1 MNRAVL
7 DNYHF
12 SYAITMADVKKVVE
26 YCKVT
31 GYCAHDYETSGHHSS
46 NPNGFPTCISIAF
59 QPGYAYVIPLAHKDS
74 PNKKGNKWLKI
85 LKYIGREL
93 IQNDRI
99 TKVAHN
105 FKFEHGWWLKY
116 GIKPRGVILD
126 TMLLKYLLN
135 EQRPHD
141 LKSLAYSFFPE
152 YANYSIKG
160 EETERTPEDTVKF
173 WTNVPLETLAPY
185 NALDSDLC
193 LRLAIYLE
201 SRVREL
207 GFYQLYRNLLE
218 MASYNLA
225 EVESRGYWVD
235 RPYLD
240 GLVESYKIK
249 IEEAEKKMY
258 SVPSLVKYNK
268 KRLKAA
274 KKALLGNLLEQ
285 IEIKTNEL
293 DETED
298 KRKASSLQRSIT
310 NLQKKYDNYSAGV
323 GITKSD
329 QKTLEPLNLK
339 SVKQLIDF
347 LYYSKYG
354 LKLPIIK
361 YTEDKKTKKPTNNP
375 ATSEDVLLELREKDE
390 TGFIDTLLK
399 YREMTKLYSTYI
411 VGIRDVLNPDNTLH
425 GSFLIHGCVTEDT
438 VLVGKE
444 RDIVI
449 GDIAPKEVGVKDV
462 VKDNI
467 YVLTH
472 AGTWEQ
478 VTHTINKGVL
488 DTYRVTTDRG
498 DVLECTKYHKLL
510 TPRGFKPL
518 WKIAKYDLDVIMHD
532 VSRLD
537 IQPVEVGKKYGEV
550 VFKEIP
556 NWPGYL
562 ASSEGKIFS
571 VKIPGAQG
579 MLDYNNPHEMVPR
592 VQKSGNRL
600 HSRVGLRNGTGIKKM
615 LPVSRLVW
623 SAFNNASIP
632 DGYVID
638 HIDCNPLNNIPE
650 NLQCITYSENT
661 KRAYKNTRTAF
672 TNGAINGKTVLDTQT
687 VGQILLDH
695 REGLTQGQ
703 IVEKYGISQAQVRR
717 VINGESWKYIY
728 LTKIR
733 VEYIGKKTIMDLS
746 VNDKHSYVTRSNY
759 VSCNTVTGRLSSRN
773 PNLQNMPRDTTA
785 SDIKQMFVCP
795 PGKVMMQL
803 DYSAAEFRVVAGW
816 SQDKQMLEWFRVGH
830 DIHLATACK
839 KYGEDY
845 DEINKIYSNEDD
857 PNYKEWKVK
866 RKQAKCYSGD
876 TEILT
881 PTGWQRLDSYDG
893 KSLVAQYNFDTEEI
907 SWVKPSAYGKVLS
920 KDNYTYKS
928 RTVSLDVT
936 STHKT
941 LFVTRY
947 QKKVRTDFKN
957 LVNKSGYMPVAGK
970 VNFKFEDENL
980 TRFLAMFTADGN
992 TKNQWEKIRFGFSK
1006 EHKANRCRE
1015 LLALCNIDYTEALR
1029 NGKHYFCII
1038 KKTNQPLYQWL
1049 SKWVSRDKELSWE
1062 CLSHISGKIYLEE
1075 AQYWDSNISDKTGYV
1090 SFSTVV
1096 KQTAQVMQA
1105 LGHMNGIM
1113 VSFSETRVG
1122 DRIRYHLGYNLRRD
1136 THLTRVDLN
1145 NSILTK
1151 TEGGRDMWGVTVD
1164 DHNLLVRKDNKIVLS
1179 GNTIGFGI
1187 LYQQGPNHL
1196 KESLST
1202 DKHKAT
1208 KEEALEFLEEWFE
1221 IFPGVKRFVNK
1232 QMKFA
1237 EKHGYVL
1244 SPFGRKR
1251 RLPDAKNKRD
1261 RGKHAKALRDAIN
1274 APIQGTA
1281 SDFALFSSILIREK
1295 IMRGELPSSIEQ
1307 IGTIHD
1313 SLMFYL
1319 DPKDMNDKVVDQL
1332 FDICRDPDTQKYFG
1346 FKLKGITMAVDFEL
1360 GLRWSKL
1367 RGYERGTDYSE
1378 VYKECYI
1385 PYWWENKETREL
1397 QGR

>member
-1 MNRAVL
+1 MNKSVL

-173 WTNVPLETLAPY
+173 WSNVPLETLAPY

-218 MASYNLA
+218 MASYNLS

-298 KRKASSLQRSIT
+298 KRKASSLQRSIN

-347 LYYSKYG
+347 LYYSRYG

-361 YTEDKKTKKPTNNP
+361 YTEDKKTKKPTKNP

-449 GDIAPKEVGVKDV
+449 GDIAPKEVGIKDV

-510 TPRGFKPL
+510 TPQGFKPI
-518 WKIAKYDLDVIMHD
+518 WKIAKHDLDVIMHD

-571 VKIPGAQG
+571 VKIPGAHG

-600 HSRVGLRNGTGIKKM
+600 HSRVGLRNGTGTKKM

-672 TNGAINGKTVLDTQT
+672 TNGAINGQTVLDTQT

-733 VEYIGKKTIMDLS
+733 VEYIGKKIIMDLS

-759 VSCNTVTGRLSSRN
+759 VSCNTITGRLSSRN

-866 RKQAKCYSGD
+866 RKQAK
-876 TEILT
+876 
-881 PTGWQRLDSYDG
+881 
-893 KSLVAQYNFDTEEI
+893 
-907 SWVKPSAYGKVLS
+907 
-920 KDNYTYKS
+920 
-928 RTVSLDVT
+928 
-936 STHKT
+936 
-941 LFVTRY
+941 
-947 QKKVRTDFKN
+947 
-957 LVNKSGYMPVAGK
+957 
-970 VNFKFEDENL
+970 
-980 TRFLAMFTADGN
+980 
-992 TKNQWEKIRFGFSK
+992 
-1006 EHKANRCRE
+1006 
-1015 LLALCNIDYTEALR
+1015 
-1029 NGKHYFCII
+1029 
-1038 KKTNQPLYQWL
+1038 
-1049 SKWVSRDKELSWE
+1049 
-1062 CLSHISGKIYLEE
+1062 
-1075 AQYWDSNISDKTGYV
+1075 
-1090 SFSTVV
+1090 
-1096 KQTAQVMQA
+1096 
-1105 LGHMNGIM
+1105 
-1113 VSFSETRVG
+1113 
-1122 DRIRYHLGYNLRRD
+1122 
-1136 THLTRVDLN
+1136 
-1145 NSILTK
+1145 
-1151 TEGGRDMWGVTVD
+1151 
-1164 DHNLLVRKDNKIVLS
+1164 
-1179 GNTIGFGI
+1179 TIGFGI

-1378 VYKECYI
+1378 VYKECYT

>member
-1 MNRAVL
+1 MNKEVL
-7 DNYHF
+7 DNYHYGRVE
-12 SYAITMADVKKVVE
+12 SWRDIKKVVK
-26 YCKVT
+26 YCKKT
-31 GYCAHDYETSGHHSS
+31 GYCAHDFETSGHSYAD
-46 NPNGFPTCISIAF
+46 PAGYTTCVSIAF
-59 QPGYAYVIPLAHKDS
+59 QPGYAYVIPLGHKES
-74 PNKKGNKWLKI
+74 PFRENGEWIKI
-85 LKYIGREL
+85 LKYLGREL
-93 IQNDRI
+93 IQNSKI
-99 TKVAHN
+99 VKVAHN
-105 FKFEHGWWLKY
+105 IKFEHKWWMKY

-126 TMLLKYLLN
+126 TMLMKYLLN
-135 EQRPHD
+135 EKKPHD
-141 LKSLAYSFFPE
+141 LKSLAYAFFPE
-152 YANYSIKG
+152 FTNYSIKG
-160 EETERTPEDTVKF
+160 EDSDKTPEQLIQF
-173 WTNVPLETLAPY
+173 WSNVPLDTLAPY

-201 SRVREL
+201 DRLREL

-240 GLVESYKIK
+240 NLVETYKDK
-249 IEEAEKKMY
+249 IQTVKDKMM
-258 SVPSLVKYNK
+258 SVPSLVRYEK
-268 KRLKAA
+268 KRIKRA
-274 KKALLGNLLEQ
+274 KKKLLSDLLE
-285 IEIKTNEL
+285 EIDSLTEEL
-293 DETED
+293 DNTSD
-298 KRKASSLQRSIT
+298 KKKTSTIQRKIT
-310 NLQKKYDNYSAGV
+310 NLQKKYDNYAVGI
-323 GITKSD
+323 GITKGDLKKLQPINLSSVTQLRD
-329 QKTLEPLNLK
+329 FLFYDKDGLNLP
-339 SVKQLIDF
+339 VIA
-347 LYYSKYG
+347 
-354 LKLPIIK
+354 
-361 YTEDKKTKKPTNNP
+361 YTVDKKTKKETNTP
-375 ATSEDVLLELREKDE
+375 ATDEDTLVQLKSEDESGFIEALLE
-390 TGFIDTLLK
+390 
-399 YREMTKLYSTYI
+399 YRKHTKLYSTYV
-411 VGIRDVLNPDNTLH
+411 VGIRDLLNVDNTLH

-510 TPRGFKPL
+510 TPRGFKPI

-650 NLQCITYSENT
+650 NLQCITYSGNT

-785 SDIKQMFVCP
+785 NDIKYMFVCP

-803 DYSAAEFRVVAGW
+803 DYSQAELRVVAAW
-816 SQDKQMLEWFRVGH
+816 SQDKQMMEWFNTGH

-839 KYGEDY
+839 KYNIPYEEAY
-845 DEINKIYSNEDD
+845 KIYSDESNPE
-857 PNYKEWKVK
+857 YKVWKVR
-866 RKQAKCYSGD
+866 RKQAK
-876 TEILT
+876 
-881 PTGWQRLDSYDG
+881 
-893 KSLVAQYNFDTEEI
+893 
-907 SWVKPSAYGKVLS
+907 
-920 KDNYTYKS
+920 
-928 RTVSLDVT
+928 
-936 STHKT
+936 
-941 LFVTRY
+941 
-947 QKKVRTDFKN
+947 
-957 LVNKSGYMPVAGK
+957 
-970 VNFKFEDENL
+970 
-980 TRFLAMFTADGN
+980 
-992 TKNQWEKIRFGFSK
+992 
-1006 EHKANRCRE
+1006 
-1015 LLALCNIDYTEALR
+1015 
-1029 NGKHYFCII
+1029 
-1038 KKTNQPLYQWL
+1038 
-1049 SKWVSRDKELSWE
+1049 
-1062 CLSHISGKIYLEE
+1062 
-1075 AQYWDSNISDKTGYV
+1075 
-1090 SFSTVV
+1090 
-1096 KQTAQVMQA
+1096 
-1105 LGHMNGIM
+1105 
-1113 VSFSETRVG
+1113 
-1122 DRIRYHLGYNLRRD
+1122 
-1136 THLTRVDLN
+1136 
-1145 NSILTK
+1145 
-1151 TEGGRDMWGVTVD
+1151 
-1164 DHNLLVRKDNKIVLS
+1164 
-1179 GNTIGFGI
+1179 TIGFGV

-1196 KESLST
+1196 KETLST
-1202 DKHKAT
+1202 PDHRVS
-1208 KEEALEFLEEWFE
+1208 KEEALVFLNDWFE
-1221 IFPGVKRFVNK
+1221 TFPGVARFVKK
-1232 QMKFA
+1232 QQKFA
-1237 EKHGYVL
+1237 KKNGYVL

-1251 RLPDAKNKRD
+1251 RLPDVFSRD
-1261 RGKHAKALRDAIN
+1261 NGKSAKALRDAVN

-1295 IMRGELPSSIEQ
+1295 IMKGELPSSIEQ

-1319 DPKDMNDKVVDQL
+1319 DPKDMHTAASVM
-1332 FDICRDPDTQKYFG
+1332 FDICKNPETKKWFG
-1346 FKLKGITMAVDFEL
+1346 FELKGITMAVDFEL
-1360 GLRWSKL
+1360 GLRWSEMK
-1367 RGYERGTDYSE
+1367 GYKPDVDY
-1378 VYKECYI
+1378 VDLYKECYT
-1385 PYWWENKETREL
+1385 PMWWENKPFPKSK
-1397 QGR
+1397 

>member
-1 MNRAVL
+1 MNKSVL

-74 PNKKGNKWLKI
+74 PNKKGDKWLKI

-347 LYYSKYG
+347 LYYNRYG

-510 TPRGFKPL
+510 TPRGFKPI

-759 VSCNTVTGRLSSRN
+759 MSCNTVTGRLSSRN

-866 RKQAKCYSGD
+866 RKQAK
-876 TEILT
+876 
-881 PTGWQRLDSYDG
+881 
-893 KSLVAQYNFDTEEI
+893 
-907 SWVKPSAYGKVLS
+907 
-920 KDNYTYKS
+920 
-928 RTVSLDVT
+928 
-936 STHKT
+936 
-941 LFVTRY
+941 
-947 QKKVRTDFKN
+947 
-957 LVNKSGYMPVAGK
+957 
-970 VNFKFEDENL
+970 
-980 TRFLAMFTADGN
+980 
-992 TKNQWEKIRFGFSK
+992 
-1006 EHKANRCRE
+1006 
-1015 LLALCNIDYTEALR
+1015 
-1029 NGKHYFCII
+1029 
-1038 KKTNQPLYQWL
+1038 
-1049 SKWVSRDKELSWE
+1049 
-1062 CLSHISGKIYLEE
+1062 
-1075 AQYWDSNISDKTGYV
+1075 
-1090 SFSTVV
+1090 
-1096 KQTAQVMQA
+1096 
-1105 LGHMNGIM
+1105 
-1113 VSFSETRVG
+1113 
-1122 DRIRYHLGYNLRRD
+1122 
-1136 THLTRVDLN
+1136 
-1145 NSILTK
+1145 
-1151 TEGGRDMWGVTVD
+1151 
-1164 DHNLLVRKDNKIVLS
+1164 
-1179 GNTIGFGI
+1179 TIGFGI

-1221 IFPGVKRFVNK
+1221 IFPGVKRFVKK

-1378 VYKECYI
+1378 VYKECYT

>member
-1 MNRAVL
+1 MNKDVL

-12 SYAITMADVKKVVE
+12 SWAKTMADVKKVVK
-26 YCKVT
+26 YCKMT
-31 GYCAHDYETSGHHSS
+31 GYCAHDYETSGHLSS
-46 NPNGFPTCISIAF
+46 DHRGYPTCISIAF

-74 PNKKGNKWLKI
+74 PLRKGNKWKRI
-85 LKYIGREL
+85 LNYIGREL

-99 TKVAHN
+99 VKVAHN

-116 GIKPRGVILD
+116 GIRPRGVILD
-126 TMLLKYLLN
+126 TMLMKYLLN
-135 EQRPHD
+135 EKRPHD
-141 LKSLAYSFFPE
+141 LKSLAYSFFPQ

-160 EETERTPEDTVKF
+160 EDTKRTPEEVVQF
-173 WTNVPLETLAPY
+173 WSNVPLETLAPY

-201 SRVREL
+201 QRIREC

-225 EVESRGYWVD
+225 EVESRGYLVD

-240 GLVESYKIK
+240 GLCESYKTK
-249 IEEAEKKMY
+249 IEEAEAKMY
-258 SVPSLVKYNK
+258 AVPSLIKYNK
-268 KRLKAA
+268 KRVKAA
-274 KKALLGNLLEQ
+274 KKALLDGLLEQ

-293 DETED
+293 DSTTD
-298 KRKASSLQRSIT
+298 KKKLGSLQRSIT

-323 GITKSD
+323 GLTKKDKESL
-329 QKTLEPLNLK
+329 QPLNLK

-347 LYYSKYG
+347 LYYNKYG
-354 LKLPIIK
+354 LRLPIIK
-361 YTEDKKTKKPTNNP
+361 YTEDKKTKKPTKNP
-375 ATSEDVLLELREKDE
+375 ATSEDVLLELKDKDE
-390 TGFIDTLLK
+390 TGFIETLLK
-399 YREMTKLYSTYI
+399 YREITKLYSTYI
-411 VGIRDVLNPDNTLH
+411 VGIRDILNPDNTLH

-510 TPRGFKPL
+510 TPRGFKPI

-687 VGQILLDH
+687 AGQILLDH

-785 SDIKQMFVCP
+785 KDIKYMFVCP
-795 PGKVMMQL
+795 KGKVMMQL
-803 DYSAAEFRVVAGW
+803 DYSQAELRVVAGW

-839 KYGEDY
+839 KYKISYEDAY
-845 DEINKIYSNEDD
+845 KIYSNEDD
-857 PNYKEWKVK
+857 PDFKIWKVR
-866 RKQAKCYSGD
+866 RKQAK
-876 TEILT
+876 
-881 PTGWQRLDSYDG
+881 
-893 KSLVAQYNFDTEEI
+893 
-907 SWVKPSAYGKVLS
+907 
-920 KDNYTYKS
+920 
-928 RTVSLDVT
+928 
-936 STHKT
+936 
-941 LFVTRY
+941 
-947 QKKVRTDFKN
+947 
-957 LVNKSGYMPVAGK
+957 
-970 VNFKFEDENL
+970 
-980 TRFLAMFTADGN
+980 
-992 TKNQWEKIRFGFSK
+992 
-1006 EHKANRCRE
+1006 
-1015 LLALCNIDYTEALR
+1015 
-1029 NGKHYFCII
+1029 
-1038 KKTNQPLYQWL
+1038 
-1049 SKWVSRDKELSWE
+1049 
-1062 CLSHISGKIYLEE
+1062 
-1075 AQYWDSNISDKTGYV
+1075 
-1090 SFSTVV
+1090 
-1096 KQTAQVMQA
+1096 
-1105 LGHMNGIM
+1105 
-1113 VSFSETRVG
+1113 
-1122 DRIRYHLGYNLRRD
+1122 
-1136 THLTRVDLN
+1136 
-1145 NSILTK
+1145 
-1151 TEGGRDMWGVTVD
+1151 
-1164 DHNLLVRKDNKIVLS
+1164 
-1179 GNTIGFGI
+1179 TIGFGV

-1202 DKHKAT
+1202 PDHKAT
-1208 KEEALEFLEEWFE
+1208 KEEAIEFLDEWFDT
-1221 IFPGVKRFVNK
+1221 FPRIRKFVKK
-1232 QMKFA
+1232 QQKFA
-1237 EKHGYVL
+1237 EEHGYVV

-1251 RLPDAKNKRD
+1251 RLPEARNKREQ
-1261 RGKHAKALRDAIN
+1261 GKYAKALRDAVN

-1281 SDFALFSSILIREK
+1281 SDFALFSSILIREQ
-1295 IMRGELPSSIEQ
+1295 IMQGKLPASIEQ

-1319 DPKDMNDKVVDQL
+1319 DPKDMNDEVVDHL
-1332 FDICRDPDTQKYFG
+1332 FNICKDPDTQKYFG

-1367 RGYERGTDYSE
+1367 KGYKRGTDYAE
-1378 VYKECYI
+1378 VYKDCYI
-1385 PYWWENKETREL
+1385 DHWWENKEIVAL
-1397 QGR
+1397 QEAT

>member
-1 MNRAVL
+1 MNKSVL

-218 MASYNLA
+218 MASYNLS

-347 LYYSKYG
+347 LYYNRYG

-510 TPRGFKPL
+510 TPRGFKPI
-518 WKIAKYDLDVIMHD
+518 WKIAKYDLDVIMHG

-866 RKQAKCYSGD
+866 RKQAK
-876 TEILT
+876 
-881 PTGWQRLDSYDG
+881 
-893 KSLVAQYNFDTEEI
+893 
-907 SWVKPSAYGKVLS
+907 
-920 KDNYTYKS
+920 
-928 RTVSLDVT
+928 
-936 STHKT
+936 
-941 LFVTRY
+941 
-947 QKKVRTDFKN
+947 
-957 LVNKSGYMPVAGK
+957 
-970 VNFKFEDENL
+970 
-980 TRFLAMFTADGN
+980 
-992 TKNQWEKIRFGFSK
+992 
-1006 EHKANRCRE
+1006 
-1015 LLALCNIDYTEALR
+1015 
-1029 NGKHYFCII
+1029 
-1038 KKTNQPLYQWL
+1038 
-1049 SKWVSRDKELSWE
+1049 
-1062 CLSHISGKIYLEE
+1062 
-1075 AQYWDSNISDKTGYV
+1075 
-1090 SFSTVV
+1090 
-1096 KQTAQVMQA
+1096 
-1105 LGHMNGIM
+1105 
-1113 VSFSETRVG
+1113 
-1122 DRIRYHLGYNLRRD
+1122 
-1136 THLTRVDLN
+1136 
-1145 NSILTK
+1145 
-1151 TEGGRDMWGVTVD
+1151 
-1164 DHNLLVRKDNKIVLS
+1164 
-1179 GNTIGFGI
+1179 TIGFGI

-1221 IFPGVKRFVNK
+1221 IFPGVKRFVKK

-1378 VYKECYI
+1378 VYKECYT

>member
-1 MNRAVL
+1 MNKSVL

-74 PNKKGNKWLKI
+74 PNKKGDKWLRI

-218 MASYNLA
+218 MASYNLS

-347 LYYSKYG
+347 LYYNRYG

-510 TPRGFKPL
+510 TPRGFKPI

-623 SAFNNASIP
+623 SAFNNASIS

-672 TNGAINGKTVLDTQT
+672 TNGAINGKTVSDTQT

-866 RKQAKCYSGD
+866 RKQAK
-876 TEILT
+876 
-881 PTGWQRLDSYDG
+881 
-893 KSLVAQYNFDTEEI
+893 
-907 SWVKPSAYGKVLS
+907 
-920 KDNYTYKS
+920 
-928 RTVSLDVT
+928 
-936 STHKT
+936 
-941 LFVTRY
+941 
-947 QKKVRTDFKN
+947 
-957 LVNKSGYMPVAGK
+957 
-970 VNFKFEDENL
+970 
-980 TRFLAMFTADGN
+980 
-992 TKNQWEKIRFGFSK
+992 
-1006 EHKANRCRE
+1006 
-1015 LLALCNIDYTEALR
+1015 
-1029 NGKHYFCII
+1029 
-1038 KKTNQPLYQWL
+1038 
-1049 SKWVSRDKELSWE
+1049 
-1062 CLSHISGKIYLEE
+1062 
-1075 AQYWDSNISDKTGYV
+1075 
-1090 SFSTVV
+1090 
-1096 KQTAQVMQA
+1096 
-1105 LGHMNGIM
+1105 
-1113 VSFSETRVG
+1113 
-1122 DRIRYHLGYNLRRD
+1122 
-1136 THLTRVDLN
+1136 
-1145 NSILTK
+1145 
-1151 TEGGRDMWGVTVD
+1151 
-1164 DHNLLVRKDNKIVLS
+1164 
-1179 GNTIGFGI
+1179 TIGFGI

-1221 IFPGVKRFVNK
+1221 IFPGVKRFVKK

-1378 VYKECYI
+1378 VYKECYT

>member
-1 MNRAVL
+1 MNKSVL

-218 MASYNLA
+218 MASYNLS

-298 KRKASSLQRSIT
+298 KRKASSLQRSIS

-347 LYYSKYG
+347 LYYNKYG

-510 TPRGFKPL
+510 TPRGFKPI

-562 ASSEGKIFS
+562 ASYEGKIFS

-866 RKQAKCYSGD
+866 RKQAK
-876 TEILT
+876 
-881 PTGWQRLDSYDG
+881 
-893 KSLVAQYNFDTEEI
+893 
-907 SWVKPSAYGKVLS
+907 
-920 KDNYTYKS
+920 
-928 RTVSLDVT
+928 
-936 STHKT
+936 
-941 LFVTRY
+941 
-947 QKKVRTDFKN
+947 
-957 LVNKSGYMPVAGK
+957 
-970 VNFKFEDENL
+970 
-980 TRFLAMFTADGN
+980 
-992 TKNQWEKIRFGFSK
+992 
-1006 EHKANRCRE
+1006 
-1015 LLALCNIDYTEALR
+1015 
-1029 NGKHYFCII
+1029 
-1038 KKTNQPLYQWL
+1038 
-1049 SKWVSRDKELSWE
+1049 
-1062 CLSHISGKIYLEE
+1062 
-1075 AQYWDSNISDKTGYV
+1075 
-1090 SFSTVV
+1090 
-1096 KQTAQVMQA
+1096 
-1105 LGHMNGIM
+1105 
-1113 VSFSETRVG
+1113 
-1122 DRIRYHLGYNLRRD
+1122 
-1136 THLTRVDLN
+1136 
-1145 NSILTK
+1145 
-1151 TEGGRDMWGVTVD
+1151 
-1164 DHNLLVRKDNKIVLS
+1164 
-1179 GNTIGFGI
+1179 TIGFGI

-1221 IFPGVKRFVNK
+1221 IFPGVKRFVKK

-1378 VYKECYI
+1378 VYKECYT

>member
-1 MNRAVL
+1 MNKSVL

-74 PNKKGNKWLKI
+74 PNKKGDKWLKI

-347 LYYSKYG
+347 LYYNRYG

-510 TPRGFKPL
+510 TPRGFKPI

-866 RKQAKCYSGD
+866 RKQAK
-876 TEILT
+876 
-881 PTGWQRLDSYDG
+881 
-893 KSLVAQYNFDTEEI
+893 
-907 SWVKPSAYGKVLS
+907 
-920 KDNYTYKS
+920 
-928 RTVSLDVT
+928 
-936 STHKT
+936 
-941 LFVTRY
+941 
-947 QKKVRTDFKN
+947 
-957 LVNKSGYMPVAGK
+957 
-970 VNFKFEDENL
+970 
-980 TRFLAMFTADGN
+980 
-992 TKNQWEKIRFGFSK
+992 
-1006 EHKANRCRE
+1006 
-1015 LLALCNIDYTEALR
+1015 
-1029 NGKHYFCII
+1029 
-1038 KKTNQPLYQWL
+1038 
-1049 SKWVSRDKELSWE
+1049 
-1062 CLSHISGKIYLEE
+1062 
-1075 AQYWDSNISDKTGYV
+1075 
-1090 SFSTVV
+1090 
-1096 KQTAQVMQA
+1096 
-1105 LGHMNGIM
+1105 
-1113 VSFSETRVG
+1113 
-1122 DRIRYHLGYNLRRD
+1122 
-1136 THLTRVDLN
+1136 
-1145 NSILTK
+1145 
-1151 TEGGRDMWGVTVD
+1151 
-1164 DHNLLVRKDNKIVLS
+1164 
-1179 GNTIGFGI
+1179 TIGFGI

-1221 IFPGVKRFVNK
+1221 IFPGVKRFVKK

-1251 RLPDAKNKRD
+1251 RLPDAKNRRD

-1378 VYKECYI
+1378 VYKECYT

-1397 QGR
+1397 HGR

>member
-1 MNRAVL
+1 MNKDVL

-12 SYAITMADVKKVVE
+12 SWAKTMADVKKVVK
-26 YCKVT
+26 YCKMT
-31 GYCAHDYETSGHHSS
+31 GYCAHDYETSGHLSS
-46 NPNGFPTCISIAF
+46 DHRGYPTCISIAF

-74 PNKKGNKWLKI
+74 PLRKGNKWKRI

-99 TKVAHN
+99 VKVAHN

-116 GIKPRGVILD
+116 GIRPRGVILD
-126 TMLLKYLLN
+126 TMLMKYLLN
-135 EQRPHD
+135 EKRPHD
-141 LKSLAYSFFPE
+141 LKSLAYSFFPQ

-160 EETERTPEDTVKF
+160 EDTERTPEEVVQF
-173 WTNVPLETLAPY
+173 WSNVPLETLAPY

-201 SRVREL
+201 QRIREC

-225 EVESRGYWVD
+225 EVESRGYLVD

-240 GLVESYKIK
+240 GLCESYKTK
-249 IEEAEKKMY
+249 IEEAEAKMY
-258 SVPSLVKYNK
+258 AVPSLVKYNK
-268 KRLKAA
+268 KRVKAA
-274 KKALLGNLLEQ
+274 KKALLDGLLEQ

-293 DETED
+293 DSTTD
-298 KRKASSLQRSIT
+298 KKKLGSLQRSIT

-323 GITKSD
+323 GLTKKDKESL
-329 QKTLEPLNLK
+329 QPLNLK

-347 LYYSKYG
+347 LYYNKYG
-354 LKLPIIK
+354 LRLPIIK
-361 YTEDKKTKKPTNNP
+361 YTEDKKTKKPTKNP
-375 ATSEDVLLELREKDE
+375 ATSEDVLLELKDKDE
-390 TGFIDTLLK
+390 TGFIEILLK
-399 YREMTKLYSTYI
+399 YREITKLYSTYI
-411 VGIRDVLNPDNTLH
+411 VGIRDILNPDNTLH

-449 GDIAPKEVGVKDV
+449 GDIAPKEVGIKDV

-510 TPRGFKPL
+510 TPQGFKPI
-518 WKIAKYDLDVIMHD
+518 WKIAKHDLDVIMHD

-571 VKIPGAQG
+571 VKIPGAHG

-600 HSRVGLRNGTGIKKM
+600 HSRVGLRNGTGTKKM

-672 TNGAINGKTVLDTQT
+672 TNGAINGQTVLDTQT

-733 VEYIGKKTIMDLS
+733 VEYIGKKIIMDLS

-759 VSCNTVTGRLSSRN
+759 VSCNTITGRLSSRN

-866 RKQAKCYSGD
+866 RKQAK
-876 TEILT
+876 
-881 PTGWQRLDSYDG
+881 
-893 KSLVAQYNFDTEEI
+893 
-907 SWVKPSAYGKVLS
+907 
-920 KDNYTYKS
+920 
-928 RTVSLDVT
+928 
-936 STHKT
+936 
-941 LFVTRY
+941 
-947 QKKVRTDFKN
+947 
-957 LVNKSGYMPVAGK
+957 
-970 VNFKFEDENL
+970 
-980 TRFLAMFTADGN
+980 
-992 TKNQWEKIRFGFSK
+992 
-1006 EHKANRCRE
+1006 
-1015 LLALCNIDYTEALR
+1015 
-1029 NGKHYFCII
+1029 
-1038 KKTNQPLYQWL
+1038 
-1049 SKWVSRDKELSWE
+1049 
-1062 CLSHISGKIYLEE
+1062 
-1075 AQYWDSNISDKTGYV
+1075 
-1090 SFSTVV
+1090 
-1096 KQTAQVMQA
+1096 
-1105 LGHMNGIM
+1105 
-1113 VSFSETRVG
+1113 
-1122 DRIRYHLGYNLRRD
+1122 
-1136 THLTRVDLN
+1136 
-1145 NSILTK
+1145 
-1151 TEGGRDMWGVTVD
+1151 
-1164 DHNLLVRKDNKIVLS
+1164 
-1179 GNTIGFGI
+1179 TIGFGI

-1221 IFPGVKRFVNK
+1221 IFPGVKKFVNK
-1232 QMKFA
+1232 QMRFA

-1251 RLPDAKNKRD
+1251 RLPDAKNMRD

-1367 RGYERGTDYSE
+1367 RGYERGTDYAE
-1378 VYKECYI
+1378 VYKECYT

>member
-1 MNRAVL
+1 MNKSVL

-105 FKFEHGWWLKY
+105 FKFEHGWWFKY

-218 MASYNLA
+218 MASYNLS

-347 LYYSKYG
+347 LYYNRYG

-425 GSFLIHGCVTEDT
+425 GSFLIHGCVTSDT
-438 VLVGKE
+438 VLVGRDK
-444 RDIVI
+444 DIVI

-462 VKDNI
+462 TNENI
-467 YVLTH
+467 FVLSH
-472 AGTWEQ
+472 EGTWEQ
-478 VTHTINKGVL
+478 VTHTINKGEI
-488 DTYRVTTDRG
+488 DTYKVTTENG
-498 DVLECTKYHKLL
+498 DTLECTKYHKLL
-510 TPRGFKPL
+510 TPGGWKPV
-518 WKIAKYDLDVIMHD
+518 WKIAKHNLDVIMHD
-532 VSRLD
+532 VTRLN
-537 IQPVEVGKKYGEV
+537 IETTSTGKRFGEV
-550 VFKEIP
+550 IFKEIP
-556 NWPGYL
+556 GWPGYL
-562 ASSEGKIFS
+562 ASSEGKVYSI
-571 VKIPGAQG
+571 KIPGGRG
-579 MLDYNNPHEMVPR
+579 MLDYNNPHEVIGR
-592 VQKSGNRL
+592 VCKRGNRVI
-600 HSRVGLRNGTGIKKM
+600 HRVGLRDGSHKKYM
-615 LPVSRLVW
+615 LSVSRLVW
-623 SAFNNASIP
+623 MAFNNVPHIP
-632 DGYVID
+632 DGYIID
-638 HIDCNPLNNIPE
+638 HIDCNTLNNIPE

-672 TNGAINGKTVLDTQT
+672 TNGAINGRTVLTTQK
-687 VGQILLDH
+687 VGSILRDYAK
-695 REGLTQGQ
+695 GLTKSQ
-703 IVEKYGISQAQVRR
+703 IYRKYSISQAQARR
-717 VINGESWKYIY
+717 IINRQAWKYLY
-728 LTKIR
+728 LTK
-733 VEYIGKKTIMDLS
+733 VKMEYVGKKIIMDLS
-746 VNDKHSYVTRSNY
+746 VNDKHSYVTRSNFIN
-759 VSCNTVTGRLSSRN
+759 CNTVTGRLSSRN

-866 RKQAKCYSGD
+866 RKQAK
-876 TEILT
+876 
-881 PTGWQRLDSYDG
+881 
-893 KSLVAQYNFDTEEI
+893 
-907 SWVKPSAYGKVLS
+907 
-920 KDNYTYKS
+920 
-928 RTVSLDVT
+928 
-936 STHKT
+936 
-941 LFVTRY
+941 
-947 QKKVRTDFKN
+947 
-957 LVNKSGYMPVAGK
+957 
-970 VNFKFEDENL
+970 
-980 TRFLAMFTADGN
+980 
-992 TKNQWEKIRFGFSK
+992 
-1006 EHKANRCRE
+1006 
-1015 LLALCNIDYTEALR
+1015 
-1029 NGKHYFCII
+1029 
-1038 KKTNQPLYQWL
+1038 
-1049 SKWVSRDKELSWE
+1049 
-1062 CLSHISGKIYLEE
+1062 
-1075 AQYWDSNISDKTGYV
+1075 
-1090 SFSTVV
+1090 
-1096 KQTAQVMQA
+1096 
-1105 LGHMNGIM
+1105 
-1113 VSFSETRVG
+1113 
-1122 DRIRYHLGYNLRRD
+1122 
-1136 THLTRVDLN
+1136 
-1145 NSILTK
+1145 
-1151 TEGGRDMWGVTVD
+1151 
-1164 DHNLLVRKDNKIVLS
+1164 
-1179 GNTIGFGI
+1179 TIGFGI

-1378 VYKECYI
+1378 VYKECYT
-1385 PYWWENKETREL
+1385 PYWWENKETR
-1397 QGR
+1397 

>member
-347 LYYSKYG
+347 LYYNMYG

-411 VGIRDVLNPDNTLH
+411 VGIKDVLNPDNTLH

-449 GDIAPKEVGVKDV
+449 CDIAPKEVGVKDV

-510 TPRGFKPL
+510 TPRGFKPI

-600 HSRVGLRNGTGIKKM
+600 HSRVGLRNGTGTKKM

-672 TNGAINGKTVLDTQT
+672 TNGAINGQTVLDTQT

-866 RKQAKCYSGD
+866 RKQAK
-876 TEILT
+876 
-881 PTGWQRLDSYDG
+881 
-893 KSLVAQYNFDTEEI
+893 
-907 SWVKPSAYGKVLS
+907 
-920 KDNYTYKS
+920 
-928 RTVSLDVT
+928 
-936 STHKT
+936 
-941 LFVTRY
+941 
-947 QKKVRTDFKN
+947 
-957 LVNKSGYMPVAGK
+957 
-970 VNFKFEDENL
+970 
-980 TRFLAMFTADGN
+980 
-992 TKNQWEKIRFGFSK
+992 
-1006 EHKANRCRE
+1006 
-1015 LLALCNIDYTEALR
+1015 
-1029 NGKHYFCII
+1029 
-1038 KKTNQPLYQWL
+1038 
-1049 SKWVSRDKELSWE
+1049 
-1062 CLSHISGKIYLEE
+1062 
-1075 AQYWDSNISDKTGYV
+1075 
-1090 SFSTVV
+1090 
-1096 KQTAQVMQA
+1096 
-1105 LGHMNGIM
+1105 
-1113 VSFSETRVG
+1113 
-1122 DRIRYHLGYNLRRD
+1122 
-1136 THLTRVDLN
+1136 
-1145 NSILTK
+1145 
-1151 TEGGRDMWGVTVD
+1151 
-1164 DHNLLVRKDNKIVLS
+1164 
-1179 GNTIGFGI
+1179 TIGFGI

-1221 IFPGVKRFVNK
+1221 IFPGVKKFVNK
-1232 QMKFA
+1232 QMRFA

-1251 RLPDAKNKRD
+1251 RLPDAKNMRD

-1367 RGYERGTDYSE
+1367 RGYERGTDYAE
-1378 VYKECYI
+1378 VYKECYT

>member
-1 MNRAVL
+1 MNKSVL

-218 MASYNLA
+218 MASYNLS

-347 LYYSKYG
+347 LYYNRYG

-510 TPRGFKPL
+510 TPRGFKPI

-638 HIDCNPLNNIPE
+638 HLDCNPLNNIPE
-650 NLQCITYSENT
+650 NLQCITYSENI

-866 RKQAKCYSGD
+866 RKQAK
-876 TEILT
+876 
-881 PTGWQRLDSYDG
+881 
-893 KSLVAQYNFDTEEI
+893 
-907 SWVKPSAYGKVLS
+907 
-920 KDNYTYKS
+920 
-928 RTVSLDVT
+928 
-936 STHKT
+936 
-941 LFVTRY
+941 
-947 QKKVRTDFKN
+947 
-957 LVNKSGYMPVAGK
+957 
-970 VNFKFEDENL
+970 
-980 TRFLAMFTADGN
+980 
-992 TKNQWEKIRFGFSK
+992 
-1006 EHKANRCRE
+1006 
-1015 LLALCNIDYTEALR
+1015 
-1029 NGKHYFCII
+1029 
-1038 KKTNQPLYQWL
+1038 
-1049 SKWVSRDKELSWE
+1049 
-1062 CLSHISGKIYLEE
+1062 
-1075 AQYWDSNISDKTGYV
+1075 
-1090 SFSTVV
+1090 
-1096 KQTAQVMQA
+1096 
-1105 LGHMNGIM
+1105 
-1113 VSFSETRVG
+1113 
-1122 DRIRYHLGYNLRRD
+1122 
-1136 THLTRVDLN
+1136 
-1145 NSILTK
+1145 
-1151 TEGGRDMWGVTVD
+1151 
-1164 DHNLLVRKDNKIVLS
+1164 
-1179 GNTIGFGI
+1179 TIGFGI

-1221 IFPGVKRFVNK
+1221 IFPGVKRFVKK

-1378 VYKECYI
+1378 VYKECYT

>member
-1 MNRAVL
+1 MNKSVL

-218 MASYNLA
+218 MASYNLS

-347 LYYSKYG
+347 LYYNRYG

-510 TPRGFKPL
+510 TPRGFKPI

-650 NLQCITYSENT
+650 NLQCITYSENI

-866 RKQAKCYSGD
+866 RKQAK
-876 TEILT
+876 
-881 PTGWQRLDSYDG
+881 
-893 KSLVAQYNFDTEEI
+893 
-907 SWVKPSAYGKVLS
+907 
-920 KDNYTYKS
+920 
-928 RTVSLDVT
+928 
-936 STHKT
+936 
-941 LFVTRY
+941 
-947 QKKVRTDFKN
+947 
-957 LVNKSGYMPVAGK
+957 
-970 VNFKFEDENL
+970 
-980 TRFLAMFTADGN
+980 
-992 TKNQWEKIRFGFSK
+992 
-1006 EHKANRCRE
+1006 
-1015 LLALCNIDYTEALR
+1015 
-1029 NGKHYFCII
+1029 
-1038 KKTNQPLYQWL
+1038 
-1049 SKWVSRDKELSWE
+1049 
-1062 CLSHISGKIYLEE
+1062 
-1075 AQYWDSNISDKTGYV
+1075 
-1090 SFSTVV
+1090 
-1096 KQTAQVMQA
+1096 
-1105 LGHMNGIM
+1105 
-1113 VSFSETRVG
+1113 
-1122 DRIRYHLGYNLRRD
+1122 
-1136 THLTRVDLN
+1136 
-1145 NSILTK
+1145 
-1151 TEGGRDMWGVTVD
+1151 
-1164 DHNLLVRKDNKIVLS
+1164 
-1179 GNTIGFGI
+1179 TIGFGI

-1221 IFPGVKRFVNK
+1221 IFPGVKRFVKK

-1378 VYKECYI
+1378 VYKECYT

>member
-1 MNRAVL
+1 MNKDVL

-12 SYAITMADVKKVVE
+12 SWAKTMADVKKVVK
-26 YCKVT
+26 YCKMT
-31 GYCAHDYETSGHHSS
+31 GYCAHDYETSGHLSS
-46 NPNGFPTCISIAF
+46 DHRGYPTCISIAF

-74 PNKKGNKWLKI
+74 PLRKGNKWKRI

-99 TKVAHN
+99 VKVAHN

-116 GIKPRGVILD
+116 GIRPRGVILD
-126 TMLLKYLLN
+126 TMLMKYLLN
-135 EQRPHD
+135 EKRPHD
-141 LKSLAYSFFPE
+141 LKSLAYSFFPQ

-160 EETERTPEDTVKF
+160 EDTERTPEEVVQF
-173 WTNVPLETLAPY
+173 WSNVPLETLAPY

-201 SRVREL
+201 QRIREC

-225 EVESRGYWVD
+225 EVESRGYLVD

-240 GLVESYKIK
+240 GLCESYKTK
-249 IEEAEKKMY
+249 IEEAEAKMY
-258 SVPSLVKYNK
+258 AVPSLIKYNK
-268 KRLKAA
+268 KRVKAA
-274 KKALLGNLLEQ
+274 KKALLDGLLEQ

-293 DETED
+293 DSTTD
-298 KRKASSLQRSIT
+298 KKKLGSLQRSIT

-323 GITKSD
+323 GLTKKDKESL
-329 QKTLEPLNLK
+329 QPLNLK

-347 LYYSKYG
+347 LYYNKYG
-354 LKLPIIK
+354 LRLPIIK
-361 YTEDKKTKKPTNNP
+361 YTEDKKTKKPTKNP
-375 ATSEDVLLELREKDE
+375 ATSEDVLLELKDKDE
-390 TGFIDTLLK
+390 TGFIETLLK
-399 YREMTKLYSTYI
+399 YREITKLYSTYI
-411 VGIRDVLNPDNTLH
+411 VGIRDILNPDNTLH

-449 GDIAPKEVGVKDV
+449 GDIAPKEVGIKDV

-510 TPRGFKPL
+510 TPQGFKPI
-518 WKIAKYDLDVIMHD
+518 WKIAKHDLDVIMHD

-571 VKIPGAQG
+571 VKIPGAHG

-600 HSRVGLRNGTGIKKM
+600 HSRVGLRNGTGTKKM

-672 TNGAINGKTVLDTQT
+672 TNGAINGQTVLDTQT

-733 VEYIGKKTIMDLS
+733 VEYIGKKIIMDLS

-759 VSCNTVTGRLSSRN
+759 VSCNTITGRLSSRN

-785 SDIKQMFVCP
+785 KDIKYMFVCP
-795 PGKVMMQL
+795 KGKVMMQL
-803 DYSAAEFRVVAGW
+803 DYSQAELRVVAGW

-839 KYGEDY
+839 KYKISYEDAY
-845 DEINKIYSNEDD
+845 KIYSNEDD
-857 PNYKEWKVK
+857 PDFKIWKVR
-866 RKQAKCYSGD
+866 RKQAK
-876 TEILT
+876 
-881 PTGWQRLDSYDG
+881 
-893 KSLVAQYNFDTEEI
+893 
-907 SWVKPSAYGKVLS
+907 
-920 KDNYTYKS
+920 
-928 RTVSLDVT
+928 
-936 STHKT
+936 
-941 LFVTRY
+941 
-947 QKKVRTDFKN
+947 
-957 LVNKSGYMPVAGK
+957 
-970 VNFKFEDENL
+970 
-980 TRFLAMFTADGN
+980 
-992 TKNQWEKIRFGFSK
+992 
-1006 EHKANRCRE
+1006 
-1015 LLALCNIDYTEALR
+1015 
-1029 NGKHYFCII
+1029 
-1038 KKTNQPLYQWL
+1038 
-1049 SKWVSRDKELSWE
+1049 
-1062 CLSHISGKIYLEE
+1062 
-1075 AQYWDSNISDKTGYV
+1075 
-1090 SFSTVV
+1090 
-1096 KQTAQVMQA
+1096 
-1105 LGHMNGIM
+1105 
-1113 VSFSETRVG
+1113 
-1122 DRIRYHLGYNLRRD
+1122 
-1136 THLTRVDLN
+1136 
-1145 NSILTK
+1145 
-1151 TEGGRDMWGVTVD
+1151 
-1164 DHNLLVRKDNKIVLS
+1164 
-1179 GNTIGFGI
+1179 TIGFGV

-1202 DKHKAT
+1202 PDHKAT
-1208 KEEALEFLEEWFE
+1208 KEEAIEFLDEWFDT
-1221 IFPGVKRFVNK
+1221 FPRIRKFVKK
-1232 QMKFA
+1232 QQKFA
-1237 EKHGYVL
+1237 EEHGYVV

-1251 RLPDAKNKRD
+1251 RLPEARNKREQ
-1261 RGKHAKALRDAIN
+1261 GKYAKALRDAVN

-1281 SDFALFSSILIREK
+1281 SDFALFSSILIREQ
-1295 IMRGELPSSIEQ
+1295 IMQGKLPASIEQ

-1319 DPKDMNDKVVDQL
+1319 DPKDMNDEVVDHL
-1332 FDICRDPDTQKYFG
+1332 FNICKDPDTQKYFG

-1367 RGYERGTDYSE
+1367 KGYKRGTDYAE
-1378 VYKECYI
+1378 VYKDCYI
-1385 PYWWENKETREL
+1385 DHWWENKEIVAL
-1397 QGR
+1397 QEVS

>member
-1 MNRAVL
+1 MNKSVL

-74 PNKKGNKWLKI
+74 PNKKGDKWLRI

-218 MASYNLA
+218 MASYNLS

-347 LYYSKYG
+347 LYYNRYG

-510 TPRGFKPL
+510 TPRGFKPI

-866 RKQAKCYSGD
+866 RKQAK
-876 TEILT
+876 
-881 PTGWQRLDSYDG
+881 
-893 KSLVAQYNFDTEEI
+893 
-907 SWVKPSAYGKVLS
+907 
-920 KDNYTYKS
+920 
-928 RTVSLDVT
+928 
-936 STHKT
+936 
-941 LFVTRY
+941 
-947 QKKVRTDFKN
+947 
-957 LVNKSGYMPVAGK
+957 
-970 VNFKFEDENL
+970 
-980 TRFLAMFTADGN
+980 
-992 TKNQWEKIRFGFSK
+992 
-1006 EHKANRCRE
+1006 
-1015 LLALCNIDYTEALR
+1015 
-1029 NGKHYFCII
+1029 
-1038 KKTNQPLYQWL
+1038 
-1049 SKWVSRDKELSWE
+1049 
-1062 CLSHISGKIYLEE
+1062 
-1075 AQYWDSNISDKTGYV
+1075 
-1090 SFSTVV
+1090 
-1096 KQTAQVMQA
+1096 
-1105 LGHMNGIM
+1105 
-1113 VSFSETRVG
+1113 
-1122 DRIRYHLGYNLRRD
+1122 
-1136 THLTRVDLN
+1136 
-1145 NSILTK
+1145 
-1151 TEGGRDMWGVTVD
+1151 
-1164 DHNLLVRKDNKIVLS
+1164 
-1179 GNTIGFGI
+1179 TIGFGI

-1221 IFPGVKRFVNK
+1221 IFPGVKRFVKK

-1378 VYKECYI
+1378 VYKECYT

>member
-1 MNRAVL
+1 MNKDVL

-12 SYAITMADVKKVVE
+12 SWAKTMADVKKVVK
-26 YCKVT
+26 YCKMT

-46 NPNGFPTCISIAF
+46 DHRGYPTCISIAF

-74 PNKKGNKWLKI
+74 PLRKGNKWKRV

-99 TKVAHN
+99 VKVAHN

-116 GIKPRGVILD
+116 GIRPRGVILD
-126 TMLLKYLLN
+126 TMLMKYLLN
-135 EQRPHD
+135 EKRPHD

-160 EETERTPEDTVKF
+160 EDTERTPEEVVQF
-173 WTNVPLETLAPY
+173 WSNVPLETLAPY

-201 SRVREL
+201 QRIREC

-225 EVESRGYWVD
+225 EVESRGYLVD

-240 GLVESYKIK
+240 GLCESYKTK
-249 IEEAEKKMY
+249 IEEAEAKMY
-258 SVPSLVKYNK
+258 AVPSLVKYNK
-268 KRLKAA
+268 KRVKAA
-274 KKALLGNLLEQ
+274 KKALLDGLLEQ

-293 DETED
+293 DSTTD
-298 KRKASSLQRSIT
+298 KKKLGSLQRSIT

-323 GITKSD
+323 GLTKKDKESL
-329 QKTLEPLNLK
+329 QPLNLK

-347 LYYSKYG
+347 LYYNKYG
-354 LKLPIIK
+354 LRLPIIK
-361 YTEDKKTKKPTNNP
+361 YTEDKKTKKPTKNP
-375 ATSEDVLLELREKDE
+375 ATSEDVLLELKDKDE
-390 TGFIDTLLK
+390 TGFIETLLK
-399 YREMTKLYSTYI
+399 YREITKLYSTYI
-411 VGIRDVLNPDNTLH
+411 VGIRDILNPDNTLH

-510 TPRGFKPL
+510 TPRGFKPI

-661 KRAYKNTRTAF
+661 RTAF

-695 REGLTQGQ
+695 REGLTQWQ

-785 SDIKQMFVCP
+785 KDIKYMFVCP
-795 PGKVMMQL
+795 KGKVMMQL
-803 DYSAAEFRVVAGW
+803 DYSQAELRVVAGW

-839 KYGEDY
+839 KYKISYEDAY
-845 DEINKIYSNEDD
+845 KIYSNEDD
-857 PNYKEWKVK
+857 PDFKIWKVR
-866 RKQAKCYSGD
+866 RKQAK
-876 TEILT
+876 
-881 PTGWQRLDSYDG
+881 
-893 KSLVAQYNFDTEEI
+893 
-907 SWVKPSAYGKVLS
+907 
-920 KDNYTYKS
+920 
-928 RTVSLDVT
+928 
-936 STHKT
+936 
-941 LFVTRY
+941 
-947 QKKVRTDFKN
+947 
-957 LVNKSGYMPVAGK
+957 
-970 VNFKFEDENL
+970 
-980 TRFLAMFTADGN
+980 
-992 TKNQWEKIRFGFSK
+992 
-1006 EHKANRCRE
+1006 
-1015 LLALCNIDYTEALR
+1015 
-1029 NGKHYFCII
+1029 
-1038 KKTNQPLYQWL
+1038 
-1049 SKWVSRDKELSWE
+1049 
-1062 CLSHISGKIYLEE
+1062 
-1075 AQYWDSNISDKTGYV
+1075 
-1090 SFSTVV
+1090 
-1096 KQTAQVMQA
+1096 
-1105 LGHMNGIM
+1105 
-1113 VSFSETRVG
+1113 
-1122 DRIRYHLGYNLRRD
+1122 
-1136 THLTRVDLN
+1136 
-1145 NSILTK
+1145 
-1151 TEGGRDMWGVTVD
+1151 
-1164 DHNLLVRKDNKIVLS
+1164 
-1179 GNTIGFGI
+1179 TIGFGV

-1202 DKHKAT
+1202 PDHKAT
-1208 KEEALEFLEEWFE
+1208 KEEAIEFLDEWFDT
-1221 IFPGVKRFVNK
+1221 FPGIRRFVKK
-1232 QMKFA
+1232 QQKFA
-1237 EKHGYVL
+1237 EEHGYVV

-1251 RLPDAKNKRD
+1251 RLPEARNKREQ
-1261 RGKHAKALRDAIN
+1261 GKYAKALRDAVN

-1281 SDFALFSSILIREK
+1281 SDFALFSSILIREQ
-1295 IMRGELPSSIEQ
+1295 IMQGKLPASIEQ

-1319 DPKDMNDKVVDQL
+1319 DPKDMNDEVVDHL
-1332 FDICRDPDTQKYFG
+1332 FNICKDPDTQKYFG

-1367 RGYERGTDYSE
+1367 KGYKRGTDYAE
-1378 VYKECYI
+1378 VYKDCYI
-1385 PYWWENKETREL
+1385 DHWWENKEIVAL
-1397 QGR
+1397 QEAT

>member
-1 MNRAVL
+1 MNKSVL

-293 DETED
+293 GETED
-298 KRKASSLQRSIT
+298 KRKASSLQRSIS

-347 LYYSKYG
+347 LYYNRYG

-444 RDIVI
+444 RNIVI

-510 TPRGFKPL
+510 TPRGFKPI

-579 MLDYNNPHEMVPR
+579 MLDYNNPHEVVPR

-866 RKQAKCYSGD
+866 RKQAK
-876 TEILT
+876 
-881 PTGWQRLDSYDG
+881 
-893 KSLVAQYNFDTEEI
+893 
-907 SWVKPSAYGKVLS
+907 
-920 KDNYTYKS
+920 
-928 RTVSLDVT
+928 
-936 STHKT
+936 
-941 LFVTRY
+941 
-947 QKKVRTDFKN
+947 
-957 LVNKSGYMPVAGK
+957 
-970 VNFKFEDENL
+970 
-980 TRFLAMFTADGN
+980 
-992 TKNQWEKIRFGFSK
+992 
-1006 EHKANRCRE
+1006 
-1015 LLALCNIDYTEALR
+1015 
-1029 NGKHYFCII
+1029 
-1038 KKTNQPLYQWL
+1038 
-1049 SKWVSRDKELSWE
+1049 
-1062 CLSHISGKIYLEE
+1062 
-1075 AQYWDSNISDKTGYV
+1075 
-1090 SFSTVV
+1090 
-1096 KQTAQVMQA
+1096 
-1105 LGHMNGIM
+1105 
-1113 VSFSETRVG
+1113 
-1122 DRIRYHLGYNLRRD
+1122 
-1136 THLTRVDLN
+1136 
-1145 NSILTK
+1145 
-1151 TEGGRDMWGVTVD
+1151 
-1164 DHNLLVRKDNKIVLS
+1164 
-1179 GNTIGFGI
+1179 TIGFGI

-1378 VYKECYI
+1378 VYKECYT

-1397 QGR
+1397 HGR

>member
-1 MNRAVL
+1 MNKSVL

-293 DETED
+293 GETED
-298 KRKASSLQRSIT
+298 KRKASSLQRSIS

-347 LYYSKYG
+347 LYYNRYG

-510 TPRGFKPL
+510 TPRGFKPI

-866 RKQAKCYSGD
+866 RKQAK
-876 TEILT
+876 
-881 PTGWQRLDSYDG
+881 
-893 KSLVAQYNFDTEEI
+893 
-907 SWVKPSAYGKVLS
+907 
-920 KDNYTYKS
+920 
-928 RTVSLDVT
+928 
-936 STHKT
+936 
-941 LFVTRY
+941 
-947 QKKVRTDFKN
+947 
-957 LVNKSGYMPVAGK
+957 
-970 VNFKFEDENL
+970 
-980 TRFLAMFTADGN
+980 
-992 TKNQWEKIRFGFSK
+992 
-1006 EHKANRCRE
+1006 
-1015 LLALCNIDYTEALR
+1015 
-1029 NGKHYFCII
+1029 
-1038 KKTNQPLYQWL
+1038 
-1049 SKWVSRDKELSWE
+1049 
-1062 CLSHISGKIYLEE
+1062 
-1075 AQYWDSNISDKTGYV
+1075 
-1090 SFSTVV
+1090 
-1096 KQTAQVMQA
+1096 
-1105 LGHMNGIM
+1105 
-1113 VSFSETRVG
+1113 
-1122 DRIRYHLGYNLRRD
+1122 
-1136 THLTRVDLN
+1136 
-1145 NSILTK
+1145 
-1151 TEGGRDMWGVTVD
+1151 
-1164 DHNLLVRKDNKIVLS
+1164 
-1179 GNTIGFGI
+1179 TIGFGI

-1378 VYKECYI
+1378 VYKECYT

-1397 QGR
+1397 HGR

>member
-1 MNRAVL
+1 MNKSVL

-218 MASYNLA
+218 MASYNLS

-347 LYYSKYG
+347 LYYNKYG

-510 TPRGFKPL
+510 TPRGFKPI

-661 KRAYKNTRTAF
+661 KHAYKNTRTAF

-866 RKQAKCYSGD
+866 RKQAK
-876 TEILT
+876 
-881 PTGWQRLDSYDG
+881 
-893 KSLVAQYNFDTEEI
+893 
-907 SWVKPSAYGKVLS
+907 
-920 KDNYTYKS
+920 
-928 RTVSLDVT
+928 
-936 STHKT
+936 
-941 LFVTRY
+941 
-947 QKKVRTDFKN
+947 
-957 LVNKSGYMPVAGK
+957 
-970 VNFKFEDENL
+970 
-980 TRFLAMFTADGN
+980 
-992 TKNQWEKIRFGFSK
+992 
-1006 EHKANRCRE
+1006 
-1015 LLALCNIDYTEALR
+1015 
-1029 NGKHYFCII
+1029 
-1038 KKTNQPLYQWL
+1038 
-1049 SKWVSRDKELSWE
+1049 
-1062 CLSHISGKIYLEE
+1062 
-1075 AQYWDSNISDKTGYV
+1075 
-1090 SFSTVV
+1090 
-1096 KQTAQVMQA
+1096 
-1105 LGHMNGIM
+1105 
-1113 VSFSETRVG
+1113 
-1122 DRIRYHLGYNLRRD
+1122 
-1136 THLTRVDLN
+1136 
-1145 NSILTK
+1145 
-1151 TEGGRDMWGVTVD
+1151 
-1164 DHNLLVRKDNKIVLS
+1164 
-1179 GNTIGFGI
+1179 TIGFGI

-1221 IFPGVKRFVNK
+1221 IFPGVKRFVKK

-1378 VYKECYI
+1378 VYKECYT